1 MLDVTDDA
9 FRQMITDCKK
19 PSVLFTEFVSV
30 DGLRNA
36 IARPKLVKRYL
47 RFHQSQRPIVAQ
59 LWGSNPLHFE
69 YAAAL
74 IKDLGFDGIDINMGC
89 PDKSVVKSGGGAAL
103 IITPKIAKAC
113 LDATR
118 SGAGNLPV
126 SVKTRIGF
134 NTIETT
140 RWITQLS
147 RMRPDAITI
156 HGRTKKELSLV
167 SAHWNEIKKGARIAR
182 QEGIVVLGNGDVTSM
197 AQAKEY
203 SERYSV
209 DGIMIGRAL
218 LGTPW
223 FFKYETPDVVSF
235 DSRIALML
243 AHARLF
249 EKQCGDIKSF
259 AHIRKHLKGYL
270 SDFRGAKELRTIIM
284 KAQNAREL
292 KKLAYDWKKS
302 KKSN

>member
-30 DGLRNA
+30 DGLHNT

-103 IITPKIAKAC
+103 ITTPSIAKAC

-118 SGAGNLPV
+118 SGARDIPV

-167 SAHWNEIKKGARIAR
+167 NAHWNEIKKGARIAR

-223 FFKYETPDVVSF
+223 FFKYETPDAVSS

-249 EKQCGDIKSF
+249 EKRCGDIKNF

-270 SDFRGAKELRTIIM
+270 SDFHGAKELRAIIM
-284 KAQNAREL
+284 KAQNARVL
-292 KKLAYDWKKS
+292 KKLVYDWEKN